1 MVNEELF
8 TITFL
13 REVWCH
19 RCEGRWGDDCATCIT
34 LVRTCEPPMFEER
47 IIVGNTLGNTFDNID
62 KNNVAP
68 ERE

>member
-1 MVNEELF
+1 MTNEDLS
-8 TITFL
+8 TIAFL

-47 IIVGNTLGNTFDNID
+47 IIVGNTLGNTIEKID
-62 KNNVAP
+62 TKDVAS